1 MKKLIISIFLILLL
15 LIVFFQ
21 FQNFRRLNPPA
32 QYEFA
37 INKEID
43 VNYYDPIAVKEYF
56 KSAYEIGVFA
66 RELWYNERID
76 VLYPD
81 YSSEQ
86 SIDASKVFITMKSKA
101 TELEMKLLHSAHLKK
116 QGFANNEI
124 REMDI
129 KGIGPD
135 QYQLEKYYES
145 VHLKIG
151 DENQS
156 VLQLQMMLNK
166 RGYKIRQ
173 DGIFNLETKGAVQ
186 QFQRSKGLLPTG
198 IADKR
203 VLIELI
209 KE

>member
-43 VNYYDPIAVKEYF
+43 VNYYDPIAVKDYF

-116 QGFANNEI
+116 QGFANHEI

-145 VHLKIG
+145 VHLKIK

-186 QFQRSKGLLPTG
+186 QFQKSKGLLPTG